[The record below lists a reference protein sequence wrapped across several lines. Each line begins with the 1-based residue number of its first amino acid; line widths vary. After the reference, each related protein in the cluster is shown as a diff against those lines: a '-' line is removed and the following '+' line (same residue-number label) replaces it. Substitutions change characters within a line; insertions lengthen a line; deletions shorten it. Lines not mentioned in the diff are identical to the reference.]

1 MIELISIHIAK
12 TGGRSFYEILK
23 NEYGDALDPRTR
35 RVDYFPGKDYNNAL
49 INRIPENINVLHGH
63 LHYKH
68 IKEIHLQDRPKIISW
83 LREPVDRVISNY
95 YYMISRVN
103 EVGEKH
109 SHYSKHGH
117 SLIEYA
123 KDSVPNKMSKCLRGI
138 SLEELF
144 FFGFQESFDED
155 VRILAKKLEWSEE
168 IPDIRLNTANSYDS
182 HEIAPTKKSDIDQSI
197 RDEIAWINKDDIR
210 LYEEAKKLK
219 TSH

>member
-23 NEYGDALDPRTR
+23 NEYGEKLDTRTR
-35 RVDYFPGKDYNNAL
+35 RVDYFPGKDYSNAL
-49 INRIPENINVLHGH
+49 INSIPKNIGVLHGH

-68 IKEIHLQDRPKIISW
+68 IKDIHLQHNPKIITW

-103 EVGEKH
+103 EVGKKH
-109 SHYSKHGH
+109 SHYSKHRH
-117 SLIEYA
+117 TIIEYA

-155 VRILAKKLEWSEE
+155 VRTLAKKLDWSEE
-168 IPDIRLNTANSYDS
+168 IPNIRLNTGNSYDS
-182 HEIAPTKKSDIDQSI
+182 YETAPTKKSDIDQSI
-197 RDEIAWINKDDIR
+197 MDEIAWINRDDIK

-219 TSH
+219 NSH